1 MYDDTDTVNTD
12 TDVEA
17 PWGQRGYGV
26 RFEWGISGA
35 RAVPGACY
43 VVVDVLSFTTAVS
56 VAVEAGTA
64 VYPYQWRDDSAPEYA
79 QRVGAVLAAGR
90 RATTSQARWTLSP
103 AALRDAPAAPALVL
117 PSPNGSTITAALAGK
132 PVVAACL
139 RNAAAAARHL
149 TTHGYGTSGRPI
161 VVIAA
166 GERWPAGHLRPAI
179 EDLLGAGAVID
190 ALGDGLHRSP
200 EAETAR
206 TCYTGTSDPT
216 TLIRACAS
224 GIELIQAGFPQDLT
238 IACELNTSDT
248 IPTLTP
254 DPHGYHRFTAWQA
267 STALPS

>member
-1 MYDDTDTVNTD
+1 MYDDIDRVNTD
-12 TDVEA
+12 TDA

-26 RFEWGISGA
+26 RFDWGISGA

-64 VYPYQWRDDSAPEYA
+64 VYPYQWQDATAYA
-79 QRVGAVLAAGR
+79 RRVGALLAAGR
-90 RATTSQARWTLSP
+90 RAATSQLPWTLSP
-103 AALRDAPAAPALVL
+103 AALRHAPAVPALVL
-117 PSPNGSTITAALAGK
+117 PSPNGSTITTALAGK

-139 RNAAAAARHL
+139 RNAAAVARHL
-149 TTHGYGTSGRPI
+149 TTHGYGTTGRPI

-166 GERWPAGHLRPAI
+166 GERWPDGQLRPAV
-179 EDLLGAGAVID
+179 EDLLGAGAVIE
-190 ALGDGLHRSP
+190 ALGDGVSRSP

-206 TCYTGTSDPT
+206 TCFAGTSDPT
-216 TLIRACAS
+216 ALIQTCAS
-224 GIELIQAGFPQDLT
+224 GVELIQAGFPQDVT

-254 DPHGYHRFTAWQA
+254 DPHGYHRFKA
-267 STALPS
+267 SPVS